1 MLLLNR
7 LVNHEIFIR
16 VNNKEYSVKIQFHYR
31 LPVELVVV
39 VAGVVDLQM
48 PTSKHEI
55 ETAYVHENYNARDA
69 YANDIALIK
78 ACNFIMTYTYVK
90 IL

>member
-1 MLLLNR
+1 M
-7 LVNHEIFIR
+7 
-16 VNNKEYSVKIQFHYR
+16 
-31 LPVELVVV
+31 VV